1 MDKTDAKRTGYI
13 YGPVPSRRLGLSLG
27 IDIVPAKICT
37 LDCVY
42 CQIGRTTVKNTVR
55 RDFFEVQAV
64 LSELK
69 VILGRGVD
77 ADFIT
82 IGGSGEP
89 TLNAQL
95 GELIDG
101 IRELTDIPVAIIT
114 NGTLLYRPDV
124 RAECAKA
131 DLVMPSLDASDEAI
145 FETVNRPAAD
155 ISIEKLISG
164 LVQFREEFAGQIWL
178 EVFLIEGVNT
188 GAEQIGR
195 LRGHIERIRPD
206 KVQLNSAARPVAEE
220 GIKAMSP
227 VQLEAIARR
236 IDGNCEIV
244 RAASGIHT
252 DSHVQRTC
260 EDVLS
265 MLKRRPCSV
274 DDICAGLGINR
285 HEAGKHVGYLLE
297 QGRITSECREGVT
310 YYRNHS
316 D

>member
-1 MDKTDAKRTGYI
+1 MDKKDAERSGFI

-27 IDIVPAKICT
+27 IDIVPVKICT

-42 CQIGRTTVKNTVR
+42 CQIGRTAVKDTVR
-55 RDFFEVQAV
+55 RDFFDVQAV

-69 VILGRGVD
+69 AILGRGVE

-131 DLVMPSLDASDEAI
+131 DLVMPSLDASDEAM
-145 FETVNRPAAD
+145 FEAVNRPAPD
-155 ISIEKLISG
+155 ISIETLISG

-195 LRGHIERIRPD
+195 LRGHIECIRPD
-206 KVQLNSAARPVAEE
+206 KVQLNSAVRPVAEE
-220 GIKAMSP
+220 GIKAMS
-227 VQLEAIARR
+227 QLRLEAIARQ
-236 IDGNCEIV
+236 IGGDCEIV
-244 RAASGIHT
+244 GAASGVHT

-265 MLKRRPCSV
+265 MLKRRPCTV
-274 DDICAGLGINR
+274 DDICAGLGVNR
-285 HEAGKHVGYLLE
+285 HEAGRHVGYLLE
-297 QGRITSECREGVT
+297 QGWITSECREGVT
-310 YYRNHS
+310 YYRSHS